1 IGVKK
6 STVCTR
12 AISSVIRYT
21 PASSLVSKP
30 TRRFGSVGR
39 GRRFNTESSK
49 PGLILAAQPAAFT
62 ACVSR
67 TDWSAKLSLPLEC
80 RCTIIAPGRRRR
92 LQVYALG
99 VSRRRTNRD
108 RDDVRRFFGGGHE
121 ASPVENGTR
130 LDNEAGSVD
139 FARHNGLRLN
149 LHSTFRANHAV
160 KPSRDHHRVPGYLA
174 VHAGVLSQDER
185 S

>member
-30 TRRFGSVGR
+30 TRRFGSAGR
-39 GRRFNTESSK
+39 GRRFNTESSN

-67 TDWSAKLSLPLEC
+67 TDCSAKVTLPVEC
-80 RCTIIAPGRRRR
+80 EELIIAPGRRERW
-92 LQVYALG
+92 QVCDSG
-99 VSRRRTNRD
+99 VSCCRTNRD
-108 RDDVRRFFGGGHE
+108 SDDLGRFFGGEHE
-121 ASPVENGTR
+121 ASSVENGAR
-130 LDNEAGSVD
+130 LDN
-139 FARHNGLRLN
+139 
-149 LHSTFRANHAV
+149 
-160 KPSRDHHRVPGYLA
+160 
-174 VHAGVLSQDER
+174 
-185 S
+185 